1 MSPAEYHKTNLDKTL
16 EEGKRIRKDS
26 VWANFWLPK
35 VGENEIR
42 ILPPWSKEGF
52 PFKEIAVHFGVGP
65 DKKTITCLKRYGK
78 ACFICDTIR
87 ELKNTEDTES
97 QEMATR
103 LYKKNRYLW
112 NIVDL
117 ADLKSG
123 VQIYSSGIR
132 VFEGV
137 WAYFADDDWG
147 DITDPAKGYNLT
159 ITRLG
164 SGLNT
169 KYQVRARRKP
179 TAVPVLPDGTVAID
193 NLYDLDAVMPVLSCD
208 EQKQAFEGI
217 GETGLVGEEEAE
229 EEKEEIEEKEEREE
243 KEETEETED
252 EANEIERVPP
262 VDEKEGT
269 KIGKVLEKPESLKC
283 FGIKFNA
290 SSAKCAACPRM
301 ADCVKVFM
309 AAKQPDTGKAKGK
322 SDAEKIEDELKRK

>member
-1 MSPAEYHKTNLDKTL
+1 MVEYHKTNLDRTL

-65 DKKTITCLKRYGK
+65 DKKTVVCLKRYGK
-78 ACFICDTIR
+78 PCFICETIR
-87 ELKNTEDTES
+87 ELKDAEDPES
-97 QEMATR
+97 QEMAQR
-103 LYKKNRYLW
+103 LFRKNRYLW
-112 NIVDL
+112 NIIDL

-147 DITDPAKGYNLT
+147 DITDPVKGYNLVVS
-159 ITRLG
+159 RFG

-179 TAVPVLPDGTVAID
+179 TAILALPDGINPLE
-193 NLYDLDAVMPVLSCD
+193 NLYDLDAVMPILSHE
-208 EQKQAFEGI
+208 EQKQAFEG
-217 GETGLVGEEEAE
+217 VGAP
-229 EEKEEIEEKEEREE
+229 EEKEDEEKEDEEREE
-243 KEETEETED
+243 KEEKE
-252 EANEIERVPP
+252 
-262 VDEKEGT
+262 EKETPGDEEENAIE
-269 KIGKVLEKPESLKC
+269 KVEAKEESKAIGEVIEKPEALNC
-283 FGIKFNA
+283 FGIKFDANKQ
-290 SSAKCAACPRM
+290 KCTTCPRM
-301 ADCVKVFM
+301 ADCVKVLY
-309 AAKQPDTGKAKGK
+309 ASKQPDTGEKGK
-322 SDAEKIEDELKRK
+322 SDAEKIEDELRRK